1 MQYIIHKELLFS
13 TNSLKALSL
22 LAKYSDQEF
31 YEREI
36 ARRLGI
42 SYGSANK
49 VLNDLY
55 SEQYLSRQKKGN
67 MYFYRFN
74 VADPVFSHFKILV
87 NVLLLRP
94 LIKKLKRVSMRIVLF
109 DSCARAADQSKSD
122 IDLFIVSDVKSKVLG
137 VIKKHKFN
145 KGFEGL
151 IIEPAVFSP
160 TELLKSEKTDKEF
173 LSLVSEGIVLWD
185 RLAHE
190 DSF

>member
-1 MQYIIHKELLFS
+1 MSDITYQNPFLS
-13 TNSLKALSL
+13 TNSLKVLSL

-42 SYGSANK
+42 SNGSANM

-67 MYFYRFN
+67 MCLYSFN
-74 VADPVFSHFKILV
+74 VSDPVFSHFKIV
-87 NVLLLRP
+87 INILLLRP
-94 LIKKLKRVSMRIVLF
+94 LIKQLKRVSMRIVLF
-109 DSCARAADQSKSD
+109 GSCARAEDHSKSD

-137 VIKKHKFN
+137 IIKKYKFK

>member
-1 MQYIIHKELLFS
+1 MSDIKHQDLFLS

-22 LAKYSDQEF
+22 LAKYSDKEF

-36 ARRLGI
+36 ARKLGI

-55 SEQYLSRQKKGN
+55 SEQYLNRQKKGN
-67 MYFYRFN
+67 MYLYRFN
-74 VADPVFSHFKILV
+74 ISDPVFSHFKILA
-87 NVLLLRP
+87 NIILLRP
-94 LIKKLKRVSMRIVLF
+94 LIKQLKQVSTRIVLF
-109 DSCARAADQSKSD
+109 GSCARAADHSKSD
-122 IDLFIVSDVKSKVLG
+122 IDLFIVSDDKTKVLE
-137 VIKKHKFN
+137 IIRKYRFN

-160 TELLKSEKTDKEF
+160 AELLKSEKTDKEF

>member
-1 MQYIIHKELLFS
+1 MSNIIRQDQFLS
-13 TNSLKALSL
+13 TNSLKVLSL

-36 ARRLGI
+36 ARRLDI
-42 SYGSANK
+42 SNGSANM

-67 MYFYRFN
+67 MCFYSFN
-74 VADPVFSHFKILV
+74 VSDPVFSHFKILV
-87 NVLLLRP
+87 NIVLLRP
-94 LIKKLKRVSMRIVLF
+94 LIMKLKRVSMRIVLF
-109 DSCARAADQSKSD
+109 GSCARAADHSKSD
-122 IDLFIVSDVKSKVLG
+122 IDLFIVSDVKSRVLG
-137 VIKKHKFN
+137 IIKKYRFN

-160 TELLKSEKTDKEF
+160 TELLKSEKKDKEF

>member
-1 MQYIIHKELLFS
+1 MSDITYQDLFLS

-22 LAKYSDQEF
+22 LAKYSNQEF

-36 ARRLGI
+36 ARRLGV
-42 SYGSANK
+42 SYGSANM

-87 NVLLLRP
+87 NILLLRP
-94 LIKKLKRVSMRIVLF
+94 LIKQLKRVSMRIVLF
-109 DSCARAADQSKSD
+109 RSCARAADHSKSD
-122 IDLFIVSDVKSKVLG
+122 IDLFIVSDVKSKVLS
-137 VIKKHKFN
+137 IIRKYKFN

-160 TELLKSEKTDKEF
+160 EELLKSEKTDKEF

>member
-1 MQYIIHKELLFS
+1 MHHIIHKELLFS

-36 ARRLGI
+36 ARKLGI
-42 SYGSANK
+42 SYGSANM

-67 MYFYRFN
+67 MYLYRFN

-87 NVLLLRP
+87 NILLLRP
-94 LIKKLKRVSMRIVLF
+94 LIKQLKRVSMRIVLF

-122 IDLFIVSDVKSKVLG
+122 IDLFIVSDVKKKVLG
-137 VIKKHKFN
+137 VIKKYKFN

-160 TELLKSEKTDKEF
+160 TELLKSEKTDHEF
-173 LSLVSEGIVLWD
+173 MSLVSEGIVLWD
-185 RLAHE
+185 RLAYE

>member
-1 MQYIIHKELLFS
+1 MSNIKHKDLLFS

-22 LAKYSDQEF
+22 LAKYSDQEY

-36 ARRLGI
+36 ARKLGI
-42 SYGSANK
+42 SSGSANM

-55 SEQYLSRQKKGN
+55 SEQYLSRQKKGKMN
-67 MYFYRFN
+67 FYRFN

-87 NVLLLRP
+87 NILLLRP
-94 LIKKLKRVSMRIVLF
+94 LIKQLKRVSMRIVLF

-122 IDLFIVSDVKSKVLG
+122 IDLFIVSDVKKKVLG
-137 VIKKHKFN
+137 VIKKYKFN

-160 TELLKSEKTDKEF
+160 TELLKSEKTYMEF

>member
-1 MQYIIHKELLFS
+1 MSDIIHQDLFLS

-49 VLNDLY
+49 VLN
-55 SEQYLSRQKKGN
+55 
-67 MYFYRFN
+67 
-74 VADPVFSHFKILV
+74 I
-87 NVLLLRP
+87 LLLRP
-94 LIKKLKRVSMRIVLF
+94 LIKQLKRVSMRIVLF
-109 DSCARAADQSKSD
+109 GSCARAVDHSKSD

-137 VIKKHKFN
+137 IIKKYRFN

-151 IIEPAVFSP
+151 IIEPAVFSL
-160 TELLKSEKTDKEF
+160 TELLKSENTDKEF

-185 RLAHE
+185 RLAYE

>member
-1 MQYIIHKELLFS
+1 MSTTIRQDPFLS

-36 ARRLGI
+36 ARKLGI
-42 SYGSANK
+42 SYGSANM

-55 SEQYLSRQKKGN
+55 SEQYLNRQKKGN
-67 MYFYRFN
+67 MYLYRFN

-87 NVLLLRP
+87 NILLLRP
-94 LIKKLKRVSMRIVLF
+94 LIKQLKRVSMRIVLF

-122 IDLFIVSDVKSKVLG
+122 IDLFIVSDVKKKVLG
-137 VIKKHKFN
+137 VIKKYKFN
-145 KGFEGL
+145 KGFEEL

-160 TELLKSEKTDKEF
+160 TELLKSEKKGNEF
-173 LSLVSEGIVLWD
+173 MSLVSEGIVLWD

>member
-1 MQYIIHKELLFS
+1 MSNIIHQDLFLS

-42 SYGSANK
+42 SYGSANM

-55 SEQYLSRQKKGN
+55 SVQYLSRQKKGN

-87 NVLLLRP
+87 NILLLRP
-94 LIKKLKRVSMRIVLF
+94 LIKPLKRVSMKIVLF
-109 DSCARAADQSKSD
+109 GSCARAADHSKSD
-122 IDLFIVSDVKSKVLG
+122 IDLFIVSDDKSKVLG
-137 VIKKHKFN
+137 IIKKYKFN

-160 TELLKSEKTDKEF
+160 TELLKSEKKDNEF

>member
-1 MQYIIHKELLFS
+1 
-13 TNSLKALSL
+13 
-22 LAKYSDQEF
+22 
-31 YEREI
+31 
-36 ARRLGI
+36 
-42 SYGSANK
+42 
-49 VLNDLY
+49 
-55 SEQYLSRQKKGN
+55 

-87 NVLLLRP
+87 NILLLRP
-94 LIKKLKRVSMRIVLF
+94 LIKQLKRVSMRIVLF
-109 DSCARAADQSKSD
+109 GSCARAADHSKSD

-137 VIKKHKFN
+137 IIKKYKFN

-160 TELLKSEKTDKEF
+160 TELLKSEKTDNEF

>member
-1 MQYIIHKELLFS
+1 MSDITYQDLFLS
-13 TNSLKALSL
+13 TNSLKVLSL
-22 LAKYSDQEF
+22 LVKYSDQDF

-36 ARRLGI
+36 ARKLGI

-55 SEQYLSRQKKGN
+55 AEQYLSRQKKGN
-67 MYFYRFN
+67 MYLYRFN
-74 VADPVFSHFKILV
+74 IADPMFNHFKILV
-87 NVLLLRP
+87 NILVLRP
-94 LIKKLKRVSMRIVLF
+94 LIKQLKRVSMRIVLF
-109 DSCARAADQSKSD
+109 GSCARAADHSKSD

-137 VIKKHKFN
+137 IIKKYKFN

-151 IIEPAVFSP
+151 IIEPVVFSP
-160 TELLKSEKTDKEF
+160 TELLKSEKKDKEF

-185 RLAHE
+185 RLAYE

>member
-36 ARRLGI
+36 TRKLGI
-42 SYGSANK
+42 SYGSANM

-67 MYFYRFN
+67 MYLYRFN

-87 NVLLLRP
+87 NILLLRP
-94 LIKKLKRVSMRIVLF
+94 LIKQLKRVSMRIVLF

-122 IDLFIVSDVKSKVLG
+122 IDLFIVSDVKKKVLG
-137 VIKKHKFN
+137 VIKKYKFN

-151 IIEPAVFSP
+151 IIDPAVFSP
-160 TELLKSEKTDKEF
+160 TELLKGEKTDMEF